1 MVSTADPELT
11 KAFQELQIQVL
22 NTREKVRHI
31 EAEISSCER
40 QALIYEITKKTVA
53 DLKPGHECFIGLGRA
68 FARQDRP
75 EILALMDTR
84 IENNQEKIR
93 TMKQAKNYQEG
104 KHTTMG
110 GKTFGNLAFIR
121 NVIYIRLS
129 PYEQKA
135 FPNYL
140 KNTWNGFRRD
150 FNNVFPYAA
159 PPFLASYLI
168 YTWGN
173 QENERASRKNPAD
186 YVNDE

>member
-104 KHTTMG
+104 KVKETE
-110 GKTFGNLAFIR
+110 NNIR
-121 NVIYIRLS
+121 EMIQ
-129 PYEQKA
+129 QK
-135 FPNYL
+135 
-140 KNTWNGFRRD
+140 KN
-150 FNNVFPYAA
+150 
-159 PPFLASYLI
+159 
-168 YTWGN
+168 
-173 QENERASRKNPAD
+173 AD
-186 YVNDE
+186 KK